1 MGKNLIGAE
10 PHDARSVLQNE
21 LHEKSPI
28 ILKPLS
34 GPDNSRGIESVSFYT
49 GVGGLDFAAEQEGLK
64 VLMATDNWQPAA
76 INYPLNFS
84 GDFLLKDIL
93 KISPQEILERVNRK
107 PGEIDCVFAGAPCPP
122 WSRLNRHRS
131 NLNPDLNLT
140 YYYLEMVKGLRPLTF
155 VMEQV
160 PSMGDDITLTAFHEF
175 TCRLEEVLKDYH
187 IEARAIR
194 ALNVGT
200 PQDRTRW
207 IFNGWRKETGIL
219 PSFPRPIK
227 GSLQH
232 LTIGAIAPEIDY
244 IEIKSKR
251 TLRKEHT
258 EFFSTI
264 PATEHVELHYK
275 DGTHEPLS
283 KRPDIL
289 LKAFGLPDD
298 FKFHP
303 DLSLAQIHRLIGNS
317 VPVPLG
323 RSVFREVVRQLRTL
337 R

>member
-1 MGKNLIGAE
+1 MDINMIGVE
-10 PHDARSVLQNE
+10 PLPARSVLQNE
-21 LHEKSPI
+21 PQEKSPI
-28 ILKPLS
+28 ILDPHARSAHGRDL
-34 GPDNSRGIESVSFYT
+34 ESISFYT
-49 GVGGLDFAAEQEGLK
+49 GVGGLDFAAEQEKLK
-64 VLMATDNWQPAA
+64 ILLATDAWSPTA

-93 KISPQEILERVNRK
+93 KTSPEEILERVNRK
-107 PGEIDCVFAGAPCPP
+107 TGEIDCVFAGCPCPP

-140 YYYLEMVKGLRPLTF
+140 FFYLEMVKGIRPLSF

-160 PSMGDDITLTAFHEF
+160 PSMGDEITLTAFHEF
-175 TCRLEEVLKDYH
+175 TCRLEDVLSDYV
-187 IEARAIR
+187 IEARAVR
-194 ALNVGT
+194 ALHVGT

-207 IFNGWRKETGIL
+207 IFQGWLKSTGLL

-232 LTIGAIAPEIDY
+232 LTIGAIAPEVDY
-244 IEIKSKR
+244 IEIKNKR
-251 TLRKEHT
+251 TLRKEHS

-264 PATEHVELHYK
+264 PASEHVELHYK

-298 FKFHP
+298 FNFHP
-303 DLSLAQIHRLIGNS
+303 DLTLTQIHRLIGNS

-323 RSVFREVVRQLRTL
+323 RSIFREVVRQLRTL